1 MTHALRHLL
10 RRPAISLVAIGALA
24 IGIGS
29 ATAMFA
35 LVDGILVRPLP
46 YRDARR
52 LVQVWNTF
60 PHWRGEPALDAMWD
74 RMGLSWEDLQSVRTT
89 ARTIEGTGAA
99 AFRSMQVDA
108 GGRPE
113 IRTVARGT
121 ASLLDVLG
129 VRPALGRWFRPDEE
143 GPGAPRIVV
152 ASWEYWSTRLGG
164 DPAALGR
171 DVEIEG
177 DVFTLIGVLPRAF
190 RFPAVMPPTAAL
202 GEPAVW
208 QPVGTGR
215 GDFSRNSQNYE
226 TIVRLRDDVPIAAS
240 EAELVP
246 LLRAERS
253 PEQRGGR
260 LVPRLEAVA
269 GAART
274 PLLLLFA
281 ATAALVLIA
290 CGNVALL
297 LIGDARGRAAELSTK
312 VALGASYARLLRER
326 FVESAVLAIAGG
338 ALGAVLAYGI
348 VRTVPAMLPLELPRS
363 TEIAVDPRVLAFAL
377 ALSIATGVLAGL
389 APALLSTNDA
399 VASGSVRVTGRGTT
413 RATLALVSCQ
423 IALSTVLL
431 VAATLFGRS
440 LVRLTAVDP
449 GLDSDA
455 LLSVRVQLPRWK
467 YDPTSATA
475 FYQRALEE
483 MRTIPGVQ
491 DAAVGTRLPLS
502 GDGGSWAVAAEPD
515 TSLTISSPVAFHE
528 AVSPSFFAVMRI
540 PIVEGRGFTA
550 ADAADAPRGALVN
563 RTMAERLWPGRT
575 SIGRAFRAPNGGRR
589 TVVGVVAD
597 VRHHGLDAP
606 PDATFYEPI
615 AQQSSG
621 GAVLLL
627 RTAVPPITLA
637 GRAREI
643 VASLDESIPSPEIMA
658 VREVLRA
665 TTADERFRTALSGM
679 FGWIATV
686 LAAIGLAGVMLR
698 TVAVRRRELGIRIAL
713 GATPTGAARAAMRG
727 AGLAVGVGLLI
738 GVCAALALARLLAS
752 RLYGISPHDPASLVL
767 AVAVLVTVAAL
778 ALAAPAVR
786 AAQVPAAE
794 ALRSD

>member
-1 MTHALRHLL
+1 MIHALRHLV
-10 RRPAISLVAIGALA
+10 RRPAISLIAIGALA

-46 YRDARR
+46 YRDASR

-74 RMGLSWEDLQSVRTT
+74 RMGLSWEDLESVRTT
-89 ARTIEGTGAA
+89 ARTIDGAGAA
-99 AFRSMQVDA
+99 AFRSMQVEA
-108 GGRPE
+108 GGMPE

-129 VRPALGRWFRPDEE
+129 VRLALGRWFQPDEE
-143 GPGAPRIVV
+143 GPGAPRVVV

-177 DVFTLIGVLPRAF
+177 EVFTLIGVLPRTF

-226 TIVRLRDDVPIAAS
+226 TVARLRENVPIAMA

-246 LLRAERS
+246 LLRADRS

-260 LVPRLEAVA
+260 LVSRLEAVA
-269 GAART
+269 GAARA

-281 ATAALVLIA
+281 ATAALLLIA

-326 FVESAVLAIAGG
+326 FLESAVLAIAGG
-338 ALGAVLAYGI
+338 ALGAVFAYGI
-348 VRTVPAMLPLELPRS
+348 VGTVPSMLPLELPRS
-363 TEIAVDPRVLAFAL
+363 TDIAVDPRVLAFAL
-377 ALSIATGVLAGL
+377 ALSMATGVLAGL
-389 APALLSTNDA
+389 APALLSTHDA
-399 VASGSVRVTGRGTT
+399 TASGGVRITGRGAT
-413 RATLALVSCQ
+413 RVTLVLVSCQ

-431 VAATLFGRS
+431 VAAALFGRS
-440 LVRLTAVDP
+440 LARLTDVDP
-449 GLDSDA
+449 GLDSNA
-455 LLSVRVQLPRWK
+455 LLAVQLQLPRWK
-467 YDPTSATA
+467 YDATSATA
-475 FYQRALEE
+475 LYDRALQE
-483 MRTIPGVQ
+483 MRAIPGVQ

-502 GDGGSWAVAAEPD
+502 GEGGSWAVAAEPD

-528 AVSPSFFAVMRI
+528 AVSPSYFAVMRI

-550 ADAADAPRGALVN
+550 ADAADALRVALVN
-563 RTMAERLWPGRT
+563 RTMAERLWPDRT
-575 SIGRAFRAPNGGRR
+575 PIGRAFRAPNGGRR

-597 VRHHGLDAP
+597 VRHHGLEKP
-606 PDATFYEPI
+606 PEATFYEPI

-621 GAVLLL
+621 SAVLLL

-637 GRAREI
+637 GRTREI
-643 VASLDESIPSPEIMA
+643 VTSLDESIPSPEIVA
-658 VREVLRA
+658 VRDVLRA

-679 FGWIATV
+679 FGWIASM

-698 TVAVRRRELGIRIAL
+698 TVAVRRRELGIRMAL
-713 GATPTGAARAAMRG
+713 GATPAGTVRAAMRG
-727 AGLAVGVGLLI
+727 AGLAVSAGLLI
-738 GVCAALALARLLAS
+738 GVCAALALSRVLAS
-752 RLYGISPHDPASLVL
+752 RLYGISPHDPASLALSV
-767 AVAVLVTVAAL
+767 VALVAVAAL
-778 ALAAPAVR
+778 AVAAPAVR
-786 AAQVPAAE
+786 AARVPAAD
-794 ALRSD
+794 ALRAQ